1 MIYSPEEDS
10 YLLEEQVLKYSKGK
24 SVLDIGSGSG
34 IQALAALKSKAKSVL
49 ATDIDEE
56 SINYLRSLN
65 KNKLE
70 IIKSNLFSK
79 IKGKFDLII
88 FNPPYL
94 PQNAK
99 EDKESA
105 KATTGGKKGDEII
118 LRFLKQAKSH
128 LNKEGIILLLLSSL
142 TPKNRIEKIL
152 LSSKLKYTIIS
163 EKRLFFE
170 SLDVLKIEL
179 LL

>member
-34 IQALAALKSKAKSVL
+34 IQALAALRSKAKSVL
-49 ATDIDEE
+49 ATDIDED
-56 SINYLRSLN
+56 SLN
-65 KNKLE
+65 HLKTLKQKNLKIL
-70 IIKSNLFSK
+70 KSNLFSK
-79 IKGKFDLII
+79 IKSRFDLIV

-94 PQNAK
+94 LTDAK

-128 LNKEGIILLLLSSL
+128 INKGGKILLLVSSL
-142 TPKNRIEKIL
+142 TQRNRIEKIL

-163 EKRLFFE
+163 EKKLFFE
-170 SLDVLKIEL
+170 SLYVYKISRE
-179 LL
+179 